1 MSWLYSRELEAEFTV
16 QCSTVSKPFAPSKMT
31 PTVRAFYSHGRTTE
45 LSRLSQFGT
54 TLERLTDARGEALL
68 TWYREAFLARTSAQP
83 ESEKASTASE
93 AVFGAKWQESFLKF
107 DPVTSSWR
115 THRTLFDMDL
125 PESLA
130 TLPLWGLMRNGVVY
144 QRKNAER
151 PMKEI
156 GCGLP
161 PKALWRTLSASECER
176 GAAKDLRKGRQITLK
191 QQLCYPKLFPTLTVD
206 GNYNRKGASRKSGDG
221 LATRLGGT
229 PNPTW
234 SEWFMGF
241 PLGASARADLDRRKF
256 QSWRQSLRD
265 F

>member
-1 MSWLYSRELEAEFTV
+1 MSWLFSAVLVEAFTAA
-16 QCSTVSKPFAPSKMT
+16 SSMASEPFAPSRST
-31 PTVRAFYSHGRTTE
+31 NGAEAFCWRGKTTE
-45 LSRLSQFGT
+45 LSRLSLCGT
-54 TLERLTDARGEALL
+54 TLKRLTDARGAALL
-68 TWYREAFLARTSAQP
+68 TWFREAFLARTSASL
-83 ESEKASTASE
+83 ENEKASTANE
-93 AVFGAKWQESFLKF
+93 ADFGAKWQESFLKF
-107 DPVTSSWR
+107 DPATFSWR
-115 THRTLFDMDL
+115 THQTLFDMDL
-125 PESLA
+125 PESSA

-156 GCGLP
+156 GCGLS

-176 GAAKDLRKGRQITLK
+176 GAAKDLKKGRQVTLK
-191 QQLCYPKLFPTLTVD
+191 QQLCHPKLFPTLTVD

-241 PLGASARADLDRRKF
+241 PLGASARADLDKRKF